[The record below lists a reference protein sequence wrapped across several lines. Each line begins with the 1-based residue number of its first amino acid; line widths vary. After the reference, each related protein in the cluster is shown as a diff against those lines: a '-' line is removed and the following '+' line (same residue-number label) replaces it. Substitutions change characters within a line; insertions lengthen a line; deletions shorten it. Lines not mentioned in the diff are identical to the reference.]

1 MQSRQVNVN
10 TLRVRWLKW
19 CLNAPSLF
27 YHGAQNAK
35 TTPAFPSLRISFL
48 TYHSSI
54 RFIPTNKQSFALPLC
69 PYLPTYLPTYLPH
82 PFLLHTCD
90 INNAGMPPSLPLNHL
105 LSSTDHA
112 DFSARRQLSD
122 ISIAIAKA
130 RRIVTVSGAGISCSS
145 GIPVNP
151 TLFSLARLVWWES
164 PPPPPPCWSA
174 AC

>member
-1 MQSRQVNVN
+1 M
-10 TLRVRWLKW
+10 KW

-27 YHGAQNAK
+27 TMVHKRQNNA
-35 TTPAFPSLRISFL
+35 AFPSLHISFF

-54 RFIPTNKQSFALPLC
+54 RSFPQTSNHLIFLC
-69 PYLPTYLPTYLPH
+69 APAYLPH

-90 INNAGMPPSLPLNHL
+90 INNAGMPPSLPLDHL
-105 LSSTDHA
+105 LCSTDHA

-122 ISIAIAKA
+122 VSIAIAKA

-151 TLFSLARLVWWES
+151 TLFFPCSSCLVGK
-164 PPPPPPCWSA
+164 PPPPRPPVGALLADDFLSFPLVWVHTGFPF
-174 AC
+174 

>member
-1 MQSRQVNVN
+1 MV
-10 TLRVRWLKW
+10 
-19 CLNAPSLF
+19 
-27 YHGAQNAK
+27 HK
-35 TTPAFPSLRISFL
+35 TPKQRPHFPRYVSHSF

-69 PYLPTYLPTYLPH
+69 PYLPTYHIPSCCTPV
-82 PFLLHTCD
+82 T
-90 INNAGMPPSLPLNHL
+90 INNAGMPPSLPLDQL

-151 TLFSLARLVWWES
+151 TLFFFPCSSCLVGKRPPTPPVGALLADDFLLVWFNLYRI
-164 PPPPPPCWSA
+164 SA
-174 AC
+174 LKADCTRS